1 MAICINCDTEQKTVF
16 DYRCDR
22 KDKCCRLY
30 VIFENGKIPTPTGYC
45 LECLLVMLKNEF
57 EILI

>member
-1 MAICINCDTEQKTVF
+1 MAQCLECESTQKTVF

-22 KDKCCRLY
+22 QDKCCRLY
-30 VIFENGKIPTPTGYC
+30 VIFEDKKLPAPTGYC
-45 LECLLVMLKNEF
+45 LECLLSLLRHEF